1 MKKNQHLFLIGFMGA
16 GKSTIGAKLAHKL
29 TREFIDLDKTIEI
42 AEEMTIPEL
51 FSSKGERYFREK
63 ESESLKEI
71 KGEKV
76 IATGGGVLYFE
87 DTLSWMKE
95 NGTVIYLHA
104 PFSVLHER
112 IAQDTNRPVAVRSTK
127 DQLEKIFMERHTNF
141 QRAAEISV
149 STHCDVEET
158 IFNILKKIGQHS

>member
-16 GKSTIGAKLAHKL
+16 GKSTIGAKLAQKM
-29 TREFIDLDKTIEI
+29 TREFLDLDKRIEI

-63 ESESLKEI
+63 ESEYLKEI
-71 KGEKV
+71 NGDKV
-76 IATGGGVLYFE
+76 IATGGGILYFE

-95 NGTVIYLHA
+95 NGTIVYLHA

-112 IAQDTNRPVAVRSTK
+112 IAQDINRPVAVRSTK
-127 DQLEKIFMERHTNF
+127 DQLEKIFNERHTKF

-149 STHCDVEET
+149 STHCEVEET
-158 IFNILKKIGQHS
+158 ISDIMKKIKQES